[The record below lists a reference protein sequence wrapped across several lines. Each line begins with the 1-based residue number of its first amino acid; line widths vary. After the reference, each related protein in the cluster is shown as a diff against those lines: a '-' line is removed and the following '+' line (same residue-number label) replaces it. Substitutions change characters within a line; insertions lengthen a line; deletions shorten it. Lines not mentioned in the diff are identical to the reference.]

1 MIDHIS
7 LRVSD
12 FQRSLTFYKAALE
25 PLGYTLVFS
34 NDQEQYAGFAGPD
47 RERIW
52 IGHRETAS
60 HGYAHIAVLAKDR
73 ATVRKFYDAAMTM
86 AGPVRG
92 RNTVPPTTARS
103 CWIRMVTISRR
114 SASRRVSRIE
124 ASVTERSEGSRAYCA
139 LAGAGRRN
147 VRPDSSPQRLRM
159 TENKS

>member
-12 FQRSLTFYKAALE
+12 FQKSLSFYKAALA

-52 IGHRETAS
+52 IGHREGAS

-73 ATVRKFYDAAMTM
+73 ATVRKFYEAAMK
-86 AGPVRG
+86 AGG
-92 RNTVPPTTARS
+92 RDNGGARVGPDYTAAHYRAV
-103 CWIRMVTISRR
+103 WLAPGRATNAGGWRR
-114 SASRRVSRIE
+114 DDAI
-124 ASVTERSEGSRAYCA
+124 
-139 LAGAGRRN
+139 
-147 VRPDSSPQRLRM
+147 
-159 TENKS
+159 KIF

>member
-12 FQRSLTFYKAALE
+12 FQKSLAFYSAALA

-52 IGHRETAS
+52 IGHREGAS

-73 ATVRKFYDAAMTM
+73 ATVRQFYDAAMKAGGRDNGG
-86 AGPVRG
+86 AGPR
-92 RNTVPPTTARS
+92 PQYSPTYYGAF
-103 CWIRMVTISRR
+103 VLDPDGHN
-114 SASRRVSRIE
+114 IE
-124 ASVTERSEGSRAYCA
+124 AVCFAKGE
-139 LAGAGRRN
+139 
-147 VRPDSSPQRLRM
+147 
-159 TENKS
+159 

>member
-12 FQRSLTFYKAALE
+12 FQKSRAFYEQALA

-52 IGHRETAS
+52 IGHREGAS

-73 ATVRKFYDAAMTM
+73 ATVRQFYDAAMKAGGRDNGG
-86 AGPVRG
+86 AGPR
-92 RNTVPPTTARS
+92 PQYSPTYYGAF
-103 CWIRMVTISRR
+103 VLDPDGHN
-114 SASRRVSRIE
+114 IE
-124 ASVTERSEGSRAYCA
+124 AVCFAKGE
-139 LAGAGRRN
+139 
-147 VRPDSSPQRLRM
+147 
-159 TENKS
+159 